1 MRKKRFFGFFR
12 FGLIGLAAVIGF
24 ALLIRD
30 WTDARA
36 RERIYRDAAQTPEH
50 KVAIVFGAGIR
61 NGLPSTMLNDRIT
74 SAVDL
79 YKAGKVRKL
88 LMSGDG
94 DGSTPLQRNSN
105 YNEPDVMR
113 QAALRLGVP
122 DADIVLDYAGRST
135 YETCYRAR
143 DIFGLSEV
151 VLVTQEFHL
160 DRAML
165 ICDALGVQAVGFVA
179 DRRTYRAISW
189 YEFREVAATVNAL
202 IELYV
207 TKPLPVLGE
216 KLPIL

>member
-1 MRKKRFFGFFR
+1 MCKKRFFGLLR
-12 FGLIGLAAVIGF
+12 FLLIGLVVVIGL
-24 ALLIRD
+24 ALLIRT

-36 RERIYRDAAQTPEH
+36 RTRIYRDAAQTPEH
-50 KVAIVFGAGIR
+50 AVAIVFGAGIR
-61 NGLPSTMLNDRIT
+61 NGLPSSMLQDRIA

-79 YKAGKVRKL
+79 YKTGKVRKL
-88 LMSGDG
+88 LVSGDNRTV
-94 DGSTPLQRNSN
+94 D
-105 YNEPDVMR
+105 YNEPAVMR

-143 DIFGLSEV
+143 DIFGLSDA

-165 ICDALGVQAVGFVA
+165 ICDVLGVQAIGFVA
-179 DRRTYRAISW
+179 DRHTYRALSW
-189 YEFREVAATVNAL
+189 YEFREVAATINAL
-202 IELYV
+202 VDLYA

-216 KLPIL
+216 KLPIR

>member
-1 MRKKRFFGFFR
+1 MRKKRLFGFLR
-12 FGLIGLAAVIGF
+12 FLLIGLVAVSGL

-30 WTDARA
+30 WTDVRA

-50 KVAIVFGAGIR
+50 NVAIVFGAGIR
-61 NGLPSTMLNDRIT
+61 NGLPSTMLNDRIA
-74 SAVDL
+74 SAVAL
-79 YKAGKVRKL
+79 YQTGRVRKL
-88 LMSGDG
+88 LMSGDNRTA
-94 DGSTPLQRNSN
+94 D
-105 YNEPDVMR
+105 YNEPAVMR

-143 DIFGLSEV
+143 DIFGLSDA

-179 DRRTYRAISW
+179 DRRTYRAINW
-189 YEFREVAATVNAL
+189 YEFREMAATVNAL
-202 IELYV
+202 VELYV

-216 KLPIL
+216 RLPIFGS

>member
-1 MRKKRFFGFFR
+1 MRKKRFFGFLR
-12 FGLIGLAAVIGF
+12 FGLIGLAVAVGL

-79 YKAGKVRKL
+79 YKTGKVRKL
-88 LMSGDG
+88 LMSGDNRTA
-94 DGSTPLQRNSN
+94 D
-105 YNEPDVMR
+105 YNEPAVMR

-143 DIFGLSEV
+143 DIFGLGDA

-179 DRRTYRAISW
+179 DRRTYRGINW
-189 YEFREVAATVNAL
+189 YEFREVAATMNAL
-202 IELYV
+202 VELYV